1 MIFIEVCV
9 GSSCHI
15 KGAPRIVE
23 LLQEKIEKNK
33 LEDEIIL
40 TGAFCAGRCNRIGV
54 TVSNKIG
61 KAVVRNKIRRRLRE
75 IYRLREDK
83 LCRGTDLVIV
93 ARGKSAQATYA
104 QLERA
109 FEKACKQL
117 GILSTESGQEK

>member
-54 TVSNKIG
+54 TVTVGDVVYTGITPESFGEFWENTILP
-61 KAVVRNKIRRRLRE
+61 AV
-75 IYRLREDK
+75 
-83 LCRGTDLVIV
+83 
-93 ARGKSAQATYA
+93 
-104 QLERA
+104 
-109 FEKACKQL
+109 EKAKD
-117 GILSTESGQEK
+117 E